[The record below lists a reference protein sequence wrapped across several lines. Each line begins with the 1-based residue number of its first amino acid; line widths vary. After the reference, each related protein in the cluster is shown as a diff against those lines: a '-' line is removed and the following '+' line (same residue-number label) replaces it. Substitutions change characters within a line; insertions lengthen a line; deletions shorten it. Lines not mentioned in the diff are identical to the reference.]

1 VVVTEPSRGRHRKGR
16 ISQVP
21 PSSEPAGRHVHQHRG
36 PWDSEDAPRDGHL
49 RLDLGSVQLPV
60 PPNAKLVCEPDPSG
74 PLRAVHAMVPEG
86 RLTVSAFAAP
96 RTGGLWTELIE
107 ELASQLQAEGATIR
121 RDRGEWGRELVARNG
136 DIVARVVAVE
146 GPRWLLRG
154 VGTGPAAHALA
165 LHGMLREVMRGTVVV
180 RSSDPLPARSLLPLE
195 VPEDVP
201 EVFRESLFQSLP
213 TRPRQLTSPDGP
225 VIPMM
230 LPQRS
235 DPGTSPG
242 RG

>member
-21 PSSEPAGRHVHQHRG
+21 PSSEPAGRHVHHHRG
-36 PWDSEDAPRDGHL
+36 PWDSEDAPRDGRL

-96 RTGGLWTELIE
+96 RTGGLWGELID
-107 ELASQLQAEGATIR
+107 ELASQLHAEGATIR

-136 DIVARVVAVE
+136 DVVARVIAVE

-154 VGTGPAAHALA
+154 VGTGPAVHALA
-165 LHGMLREVMRGTVVV
+165 LHRMLREMMGGTVVV

-213 TRPRQLTSPDGP
+213 TRPRQITSPDGP

-242 RG
+242 RS